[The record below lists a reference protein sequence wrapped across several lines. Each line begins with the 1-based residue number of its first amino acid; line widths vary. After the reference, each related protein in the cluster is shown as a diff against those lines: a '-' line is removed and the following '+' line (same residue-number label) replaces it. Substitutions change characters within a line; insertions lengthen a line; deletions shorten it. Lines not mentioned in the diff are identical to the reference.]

1 MDGHLLASSRGG
13 RVSCGGGRGRKPR
26 PLTAQKTPPPSST
39 PSPPSAALPAPLFQA
54 RVTLIPSGAADRRC
68 THPRGEGRMAEQTLR
83 WAEDVFGRKGL
94 DPPGM
99 WDVCYENSTLQFVKP
114 VRPKGLHPSF
124 PLTL

>member
-1 MDGHLLASSRGG
+1 
-13 RVSCGGGRGRKPR
+13 
-26 PLTAQKTPPPSST
+26 
-39 PSPPSAALPAPLFQA
+39 
-54 RVTLIPSGAADRRC
+54 
-68 THPRGEGRMAEQTLR
+68 MAEQTLR